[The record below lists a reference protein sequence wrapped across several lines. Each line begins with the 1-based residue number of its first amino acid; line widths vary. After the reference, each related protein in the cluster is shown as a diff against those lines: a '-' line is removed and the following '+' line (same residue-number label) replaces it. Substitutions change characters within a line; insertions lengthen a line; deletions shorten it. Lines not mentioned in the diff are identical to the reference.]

1 VTKLRT
7 QWTVVLAGPLM
18 WLACLETS
26 YALVP
31 WACRTGHRMV
41 LTLIVGA
48 ALAATLAAAAV
59 AWSGWRAVRTRA
71 ATESD
76 APIGPSAFM
85 MLSGVGLSLF
95 SALVLV
101 ASAVPIFGLGPCD

>member
-1 VTKLRT
+1 M
-7 QWTVVLAGPLM
+7 QWTVVLAGPLI
-18 WLACLETS
+18 WLASLEST

-31 WACRTGHRMV
+31 WACRTGHRAV

-48 ALAATLAAAAV
+48 ALAAALATAAV
-59 AWSGWRAVRTRA
+59 AWSGWRAVRTRT

-76 APIGPSAFM
+76 PPMGRSVFM
-85 MLSGVGLSLF
+85 TVSGLALSLF